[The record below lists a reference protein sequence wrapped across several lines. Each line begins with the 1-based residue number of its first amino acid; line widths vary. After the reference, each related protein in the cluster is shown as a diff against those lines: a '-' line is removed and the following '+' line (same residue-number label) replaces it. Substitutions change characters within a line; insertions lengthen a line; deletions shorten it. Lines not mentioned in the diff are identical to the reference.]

1 MGTAPGMLPDVVT
14 ESRPPGQNSRTSN
27 INAVTTK
34 KETDMRKAL
43 HQKALN
49 LTTGLVLAGS
59 LLAAGSGPAHA
70 AEPSTRALSCTTL
83 HPSSGA
89 VNVCK
94 SWTPNGDGTFYGKWS
109 SSGATAGVYLQGS
122 FDGTVKNLASEGIY
136 DGVRKFLIRA
146 CKSGAGCTAW
156 W

>member
-1 MGTAPGMLPDVVT
+1 MLLDVVA
-14 ESRPPGQNSRTSN
+14 ESPPPGQDSRTSN
-27 INAVTTK
+27 INATTTM
-34 KETDMRKAL
+34 KETDMRNALRKKAL
-43 HQKALN
+43 T
-49 LTTGLVLAGS
+49 LTTGLVLAAS
-59 LLAAGSGPAHA
+59 LLAAGSGAAHA
-70 AEPSTRALSCTTL
+70 EEPGTRALSCTTL

-109 SSGATAGVYLQGS
+109 SSGATPGVYLQGS
-122 FDGTVKNLASEGIY
+122 LDGRVEYLNSEGIY
-136 DGVRKFLIRA
+136 DDVRKFLIRA

>member
-1 MGTAPGMLPDVVT
+1 MLLNVVT
-14 ESRPPGQNSRTSN
+14 ESPPPGQDSRTSN
-27 INAVTTK
+27 INATTTK
-34 KETDMRKAL
+34 KETDMRNALRKKAL
-43 HQKALN
+43 T

-59 LLAAGSGPAHA
+59 LLAAGSGAAHGE
-70 AEPSTRALSCTTL
+70 EPSTRALSCTTL

-122 FDGTVKNLASEGIY
+122 LDGRVEYLNSEGIY
-136 DGVRKFLIRA
+136 DDVRKFLIRA